1 MIQSILFF
9 ALGFLCAAFLALMIA
24 PAIWRRAVEL
34 TRRRIEASVPL
45 SAIEL
50 QAEKDRLRAEHA
62 MLTRRLEMKLQA
74 ATEKSAVQSLEIAR
88 IRDEARRLSHD
99 LENQAHTN
107 GHLDSEAQ
115 RLGAVAADHA
125 RIVEELTDKLA
136 SMERAAEERA
146 SEMDTLEKLYEEA
159 SFASSSRQIEL
170 VARESEI
177 EKLSEEIKGLRLAR
191 KEADREMRQA
201 VNDRKAAES
210 ALKAEQKRVAELE
223 TKLER
228 MVATLSDREEKL
240 ERQARDL
247 DRLREGIKQGSAV
260 GDFSNEKG
268 KSPDDKALRDQISTL
283 AAEVVHLTALL
294 EGPESQV
301 YKALG
306 TDEGAAKGKRK
317 GAAFPSLADR
327 VRSLQKAAEGN

>member
-9 ALGFLCAAFLALMIA
+9 SLGFLCAAFIALMVA
-24 PAIWRRAVEL
+24 PALWRRAVEL

-45 SAIEL
+45 SAAEL

-62 MLTRRLEMKLQA
+62 MQTRRLEMKLKSL
-74 ATEKSAVQSLEIAR
+74 TEKSTAQSLEIVR
-88 IRDEARRLSHD
+88 LREEADRLAQD
-99 LENQAHTN
+99 LEKQAHTN
-107 GHLDSEAQ
+107 GHLDSETR

-125 RIVEELTDKLA
+125 RIVEELTEKLA
-136 SMERAAEERA
+136 GTERMAEERGK
-146 SEMDTLEKLYEEA
+146 ELERLERLYEEA

-177 EKLSEEIKGLRLAR
+177 EKLSEEIKGMRAAR
-191 KEADREMRQA
+191 KEADRVMRQA

-210 ALKAEQKRVAELE
+210 ALQAERKRAAELE

-228 MVATLSDREEKL
+228 MFTTLSDREEKL
-240 ERQARDL
+240 ERQAREL
-247 DRLREGIKQGSAV
+247 DRLREEIKAMSAAGSTAGQGEGS
-260 GDFSNEKG
+260 
-268 KSPDDKALRDQISTL
+268 DDKALRDQISTL

-294 EGPESQV
+294 EGPESQI

-306 TDEGAAKGKRK
+306 MEEPAKGKAK
-317 GAAFPSLADR
+317 EAAFPSLADR
-327 VRSLQKAAEGN
+327 VRALQKAAQGS